1 MMSSRTCASCPF
13 RCLISFMAVSFPSS
27 SCWARFCMLVMRVSS
42 SLVVVGVGAVS

>member
-13 RCLISFMAVSFPSS
+13 RCWISFRAVSFPLS
-27 SCWARFCMLVMRVSS
+27 SCWARFCMLVMWF